1 MWKKILL
8 GVVGIVLL
16 LVVGGGVGLV
26 IYSSRGTYPPTAVAL
41 AALESDA
48 QVTVTQDDWLIFTPN
63 DRTPK
68 TGFIFYP
75 GGLVDPRAYAPFAR
89 DIAAEGYVA
98 IIVPMPL
105 NLAVFNLNAAERV
118 IADERFATVSNWAI
132 GGHSLGGSMA
142 SAYVDGSPGE
152 IAGLALWAS
161 YPADSN
167 DLSGQERLTAVSIFG
182 TRDGLIDVSVIDDS
196 RALLPVGTIFVP
208 IEGGNHAQFGWYGA
222 QDGDLSA
229 TVTPEA
235 QQAITVDTTVAL
247 LASLTE

>member
-8 GVVGIVLL
+8 GLLGIVLL

-26 IYSSRGTYPPTAVAL
+26 IYSSTGTASPTAVAL
-41 AALESDA
+41 TTLESDA
-48 QVTVTQDDWLIFTPN
+48 QVTVTEDDWLIFTPN
-63 DRTPK
+63 DRTPT

-75 GGLVDPRAYAPFAR
+75 GGLVDPRAYAPLAR

-105 NLAVFNLNAAERV
+105 NLAVFNLNAANRV
-118 IADERFATVSNWAI
+118 IADARFATVSTWAI

-152 IAGLALWAS
+152 MAGLVLWAS
-161 YPADSN
+161 YPANSN
-167 DLSGQERLTAVSIFG
+167 DLSGQETLTAVSIFG

-196 RALLPVGTIFVP
+196 RALLPPDTVFVP
-208 IEGGNHAQFGWYGA
+208 IEGGNHAQFGWYGP
-222 QDGDLSA
+222 QDGDLLA
-229 TVTPEA
+229 MIAPEA
-235 QQAITVDTTVAL
+235 QQAITVEATVAL
-247 LASLTE
+247 LASLAE